1 MALYDSQDDK
11 YAADRYRADRSAQA
25 HVDAARLTAEATERA
40 RAAETES
47 KEMQARTNQGTAL
60 AALRGKALGSPM
72 SYGGGVRAEA
82 PTSDGGPSLAE
93 LSPGAEVQQLG
104 GGLEATGESGT
115 YGRTGTERISNP
127 VQIIRGGRGGLRSTY
142 AGPNPGEEYLSLAQ
156 ANQAFNRAEGK
167 GTFIPEGGELETLKA
182 EGKGPFK
189 QIKLAEQELTEKKN
203 LETFMKGIQSHAT
216 EQGWGT
222 YDPKTNT
229 FTAKM
234 PEYAGIMAGLESTAR
249 TDPAAAI
256 AQAKEKLGISALKS
270 KYDNDKVLGNI
281 YGLSKDARGAELN
294 TEQMARIIN
303 GIKVGDKQTL
313 LLVDQ
318 LHKEKAAKDQQA
330 YIKKMALFN
339 QAQRDSMALQPDY
352 TLVGP

>member
-1 MALYDSQDDK
+1 MALFDDDK
-11 YAADRYRADRSAQA
+11 YAAERYRADRVAQA
-25 HVDAARLTAEATERA
+25 QVDAANITAQTTERT

-47 KEMQARTNQGTAL
+47 KEMQARTQQGTAL

-82 PTSDGGPSLAE
+82 PTSEGGPSLAE

-127 VQIIRGGRGGLRSTY
+127 VQIIRGGKGGLRSTY
-142 AGPNPGEEYLSLAQ
+142 AGPTPGEEYLSLAQ
-156 ANQAFNRAEGK
+156 ANQAFTRAEGK

-189 QIKLAEQELTEKKN
+189 QIKLAEQELGEKKN
-203 LETFMKGIQSHAT
+203 LESFLTQINSHAAQ
-216 EQGWGT
+216 QGWGT
-222 YDPKTNT
+222 IDPQTKA
-229 FTAKM
+229 FTAKL
-234 PEYAGIMAGLESTAR
+234 PEYAGIMAGLESEAR
-249 TDPAAAI
+249 TNPQAAMEK
-256 AQAKEKLGISALKS
+256 AKKQLGIAALKG

-281 YGLSKDARGAELN
+281 YGLYKEARGAELD

-303 GIKVGDKQTL
+303 GVKAGDEQTL

-330 YIKKMALFN
+330 YIKRMALFN
-339 QAQRDSMALQPDY
+339 QAQKDALTMGPDY
-352 TLVGP
+352 FLVGP